1 MIYLIHLDTYDTCTC
16 ETEGTAVKAEARGFV
31 RVSAQEWC
39 EYRQANDEQRLA
51 ELRRATEPPAPVQH
65 TAPLGGAPKG
75 FTLYFV

>member
-1 MIYLIHLDTYDTCTC
+1 MIYLIHPDTYDTCTC

-31 RVSAQEWC
+31 RVSAQEWG

-51 ELRRATEPPAPVQH
+51 ELRRATEPEQVQH

-75 FTLYFV
+75 FTLHFV